1 MMTFIMAFFG
11 SSVGAALI
19 TALFQIWHGMRQ
31 SELRI
36 VQNQLS
42 GLYGPLY
49 YFTCLNKAMFDLYKK
64 YHSAYDKEYKDKNI
78 APEAAEA
85 FQKEAIAMLEEA
97 NSYINTEVIQN
108 NEKILILL
116 EKNWHLI
123 DADDVEIFSEFQ
135 IDMSRLKRT
144 EGQTLRI
151 VFSTKEHIGSVSF
164 MRPEMIDRV
173 KEKWSLKRKREEQ
186 LAKGWTLFRRTSG

>member
-1 MMTFIMAFFG
+1 MTFIMAFFG

-64 YHSAYDKEYKDKNI
+64 YHSAYDKEYMDPNN
-78 APEAAEA
+78 APEVTEA
-85 FQKEAIAMLEEA
+85 VQNESIALLEEA
-97 NSYINTEVIQN
+97 NSYIETEVMQN
-108 NEKILILL
+108 NAKILILL

-144 EGQTLRI
+144 DGQNLITAL
-151 VFSTKEHIGSVSF
+151 SAKEHIGPISF
-164 MRPEMIDRV
+164 MRPAMIDRV
-173 KEKWSLKRKREEQ
+173 KEKWGVKRIREEQ